1 MNQSNLEADMCD
13 GNQARSESANDLIH
27 SLIGLEISSFFLSVM
42 ERLWNQTQGIY
53 WRRSLFLI
61 FIA

>member
-27 SLIGLEISSFFLSVM
+27 SLIGLEISSFF
-42 ERLWNQTQGIY
+42 
-53 WRRSLFLI
+53 
-61 FIA
+61 